1 MIKYIF
7 KRLALLL
14 LSLFIVITITFF
26 LMDLMPGY
34 PKALED
40 ASMKD
45 GAPDI
50 KVLADGYGLND
61 PIMVRYGRYMSGI
74 FHLQF
79 GDVYNQAYKGST
91 IPNIFFKPLK
101 YSMLVTVPAF
111 VISTIVGV
119 TLGFIAG
126 YKRGKWQ
133 DTLINVFVMLFVA
146 VPSFIWAI
154 FLMLIGTR
162 VGLPVAFEEALGS
175 SFEALS
181 LVLPIITLTLGGMAT
196 LTYYTRNEVV
206 EILKSDF
213 IAIARAKGL
222 SEKQI
227 IRRHVFRNVSIPL
240 VSIILPMFVTLLT
253 GSLIIERF
261 FAVPGTSSIIV
272 LAVQNKETYIIL
284 FSILFYSSLTMLV
297 QLLVDVLY
305 VFIDPRI
312 KIAQSQKMS
321 IFKRIKLAKGRKQA
335 FNKANAKAEANV
347 EGGK

>member
-1 MIKYIF
+1 
-7 KRLALLL
+7 
-14 LSLFIVITITFF
+14 
-26 LMDLMPGY
+26 
-34 PKALED
+34 
-40 ASMKD
+40 
-45 GAPDI
+45 
-50 KVLADGYGLND
+50 
-61 PIMVRYGRYMSGI
+61 
-74 FHLQF
+74 
-79 GDVYNQAYKGST
+79 
-91 IPNIFFKPLK
+91 
-101 YSMLVTVPAF
+101 
-111 VISTIVGV
+111 
-119 TLGFIAG
+119 
-126 YKRGKWQ
+126 
-133 DTLINVFVMLFVA
+133 MLF
-146 VPSFIWAI
+146 
-154 FLMLIGTR
+154 GTK

-175 SFEALS
+175 SFEVLS
-181 LVLPIITLTLGGMAT
+181 LILPIITLTLGGMAT

-213 IAIARAKGL
+213 IAIARSKGL

-312 KIAQSQKMS
+312 KIAQSPLNLS
-321 IFKRIKLAKGRKQA
+321 ILVALLFSALVWFFLWHTRWGFAIRATGKSNDAAVYSGINPKKIIVVTMCISGALAGLVGINELMGVQHRLLLDFNYGYGFGGIAVALMGRNHPIGIIIAALLFGILYQGGMDLA
-335 FNKANAKAEANV
+335 FEMQNV
-347 EGGK
+347 SRHIIVVMQGLVILFCGGLEYLYRPLLIRFLAPIET

>member
-1 MIKYIF
+1 MFKYIL

-14 LSLFIVITITFF
+14 LSLFIVVTITFF

-40 ASMKD
+40 ASMKPH
-45 GAPDI
+45 APKI
-50 KVLADGYGLND
+50 EVLAKEYGLND
-61 PIMVRYGRYMSGI
+61 PIFERYGRYLSGI
-74 FHLQF
+74 FHLKF
-79 GDVYNQAYKGST
+79 GDVYNPTYKGTT
-91 IPNIFFKPLK
+91 IPNLFFKPLK

-111 VISTIVGV
+111 VISTVLGV
-119 TLGFIAG
+119 VLGFIAG

-154 FLMLIGTR
+154 FLMLIGTK
-162 VGLPVAFEEALGS
+162 VGLPVAFEEALGA
-175 SFEALS
+175 SFEVLS
-181 LVLPIITLTLGGMAT
+181 LILPIITLTLGGMAT

-213 IAIARAKGL
+213 ISIARSKGL

-227 IRRHVFRNVSIPL
+227 ITRHVFRNVSIPL

-261 FAVPGTSSIIV
+261 FAVPGTSSVIV

-321 IFKRIKLAKGRKQA
+321 IFKRMKLASERKKA
-335 FNKANAKAEANV
+335 FNEANSK
-347 EGGK
+347 GGK